1 MKEKIQKFREYLDYV
16 ERHYD
21 NVQKAWKELQDKC
34 GDIRF
39 VYDDYVFNCID
50 SNVKNHDLSKLSQEE
65 FTQYR
70 QFFYP
75 TEQEQEEKDKELMN
89 QAWQSHLL
97 NNDHHWQTWTTKEY
111 NNPYAHEIYLV
122 ENIIDWIAMGYEFG
136 DTAKEYYENNK
147 SKIKLPKES
156 ISFMYRIFDRVYPQ
170 SCQADA

>member
-21 NVQKAWKELQDKC
+21 NVQKAWISIQINC
-34 GDIRF
+34 GDMRF

-50 SNVKNHDLSKLSQEE
+50 SNVKNHDLSKLSPEE

-75 TEQEQEEKDKELMN
+75 TKDEEPNQQLMN
-89 QAWQSHLL
+89 EGWENHLKQNL
-97 NNDHHWQTWTTKEY
+97 HHWQNWTTKEY
-111 NNPYAHEIYLV
+111 CNPYEAEIYFI
-122 ENIIDWIAMGYEFG
+122 ENIIDWMAMGYEFG

-147 SKIKLPKES
+147 SKIKLPEWS
-156 ISFMYRIFDRVYPQ
+156 IKLMYEVFDRVYPQ